1 MLTVAAVIV
10 VAILIGAFFQRITGL
25 GVGLVGGPVLSIL
38 LGPVAGI
45 TMVNGLSIINAVNNA
60 WAVRRQTDWRK
71 FRLISGALVA
81 GSLPAVAVIFFLE
94 GPWLLIAIGV
104 FVLVAL
110 GISLFP
116 ADKFNVSPDA
126 KGPLLAFG
134 AVGGFMST
142 IAGIAGPSL
151 TVYSRITGWD
161 YREFVATLHP
171 VLVVANTVSF
181 LLKLVLLGGV
191 DFTGTPLWLLVLAV
205 AMLFVGAWLGDRVSA
220 RISTSMARS
229 LATALAAAGAGAVL
243 IRGLMQLA

>member
-1 MLTVAAVIV
+1 
-10 VAILIGAFFQRITGL
+10 
-25 GVGLVGGPVLSIL
+25 
-38 LGPVAGI
+38 
-45 TMVNGLSIINAVNNA
+45 
-60 WAVRRQTDWRK
+60 
-71 FRLISGALVA
+71 
-81 GSLPAVAVIFFLE
+81 
-94 GPWLLIAIGV
+94 
-104 FVLVAL
+104 
-110 GISLFP
+110 
-116 ADKFNVSPDA
+116 
-126 KGPLLAFG
+126 
-134 AVGGFMST
+134 MST

-191 DFTGTPLWLLVLAV
+191 DFTGTPLWLWVLAV